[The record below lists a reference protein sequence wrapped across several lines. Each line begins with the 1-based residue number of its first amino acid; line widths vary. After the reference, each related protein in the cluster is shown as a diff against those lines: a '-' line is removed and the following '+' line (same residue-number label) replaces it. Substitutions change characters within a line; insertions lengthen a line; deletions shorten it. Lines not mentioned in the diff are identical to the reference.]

1 MKPSILVVDDDQ
13 DIAINMADVL
23 NDLGYDAE
31 IANDGGSALKLV
43 QSKAYDVALL
53 DFKMPDMDG
62 AELYAQIKKLQPGVV
77 AIMVTAYA
85 ESDGVDRALRAGTW
99 RVLRKPI
106 DFEKLLGF
114 IEEAVH

>member
-1 MKPSILVVDDDQ
+1 
-13 DIAINMADVL
+13 
-23 NDLGYDAE
+23 
-31 IANDGGSALKLV
+31 
-43 QSKAYDVALL
+43 
-53 DFKMPDMDG
+53 
-62 AELYAQIKKLQPGVV
+62 VV